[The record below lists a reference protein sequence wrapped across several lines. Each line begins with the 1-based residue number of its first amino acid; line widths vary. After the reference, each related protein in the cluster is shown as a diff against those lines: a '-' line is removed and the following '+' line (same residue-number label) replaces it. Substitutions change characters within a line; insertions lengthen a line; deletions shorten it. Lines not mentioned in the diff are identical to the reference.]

1 MKVTKVIFASVFL
14 TILLLFIKNESNF
27 NDYIIIPLITSLV
40 IKYKFGDFDI
50 GYQWSK
56 SDIFYWVILIVT
68 SVIIIKIVKR
78 QNF

>member
-1 MKVTKVIFASVFL
+1 MKVTKFIFASIFL

-40 IKYKFGDFDI
+40 IKYTFGDFDI

-78 QNF
+78 QKI

>member
-1 MKVTKVIFASVFL
+1 MKVTKVIFASIFL

-40 IKYKFGDFDI
+40 IKYTFGDFDI
-50 GYQWSK
+50 GYQWTK

-68 SVIIIKIVKR
+68 SIIIIKIIKR
-78 QNF
+78 QKF

>member
-27 NDYIIIPLITSLV
+27 SDYIIIPLITSLV
-40 IKYKFGDFDI
+40 IKYTFGDFDI

-56 SDIFYWVILIVT
+56 SDIFYWVILIVI
-68 SVIIIKIVKR
+68 SIIIIKIVKR
-78 QNF
+78 QKF

>member
-40 IKYKFGDFDI
+40 IKYTFGDFDI